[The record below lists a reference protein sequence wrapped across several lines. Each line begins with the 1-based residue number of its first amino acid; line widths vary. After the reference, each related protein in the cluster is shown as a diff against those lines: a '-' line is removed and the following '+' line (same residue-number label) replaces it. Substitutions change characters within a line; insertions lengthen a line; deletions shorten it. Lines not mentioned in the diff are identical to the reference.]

1 MKNPGIVLVLLALL
15 ALLVLPACNSTVG
28 PTNSVTDIYAHIRPS
43 WSPTGNLIAFTSV
56 VSGTT
61 GIYSVDS
68 LGSTP
73 HLVLSG
79 DGVGTT
85 WSPDGKWL
93 AFSHGGLLFK
103 VKPNGDSLTQLSTVT
118 GAIRPA
124 WSRDG
129 SKIAFVQGA
138 PGSGVWIYDSRT
150 GTTSQ
155 FLTFGDFPSW
165 HPITGE
171 LVVLAASLDY
181 NSGLVVYGL
190 LAIDSSTAAQRVL
203 DSFATASDC
212 GFSSISPT
220 GNSLVYSIKR
230 PDDYV
235 QIWKTDLVAST
246 RVRLTDDGGDYAAWS
261 PDGARIVYTRT
272 QAGDGGLWIMN
283 ADGSNKHRLTKQ

>member
-1 MKNPGIVLVLLALL
+1 MTNSKTIFILLAVS
-15 ALLVLPACNSTVG
+15 ALLVLPACNSSVG

-43 WSPTGNLIAFTSV
+43 WSPSGNLIAYTSV
-56 VSGTT
+56 VSNAT

-73 HLVLSG
+73 QLVLSG
-79 DGVGTT
+79 DGIGVT
-85 WSPDGKWL
+85 WSPDGRWL

-103 VKPNGDSLTQLSTVT
+103 VKLNGDSLTQLSTVT
-118 GAIRPA
+118 GAIRPS
-124 WSRDG
+124 WSKDG

-138 PGSGVWIYDSRT
+138 PGYGIWIYNSNT

-155 FLTFGDFPSW
+155 FLTYGDFPSW

-171 LVVLAASLDY
+171 LVVLATSIDY
-181 NSGLVVYGL
+181 NTGLTVYGL
-190 LAIDSSTAAQRVL
+190 LAVDSSTAAMRVL

-220 GNSLVYSIKR
+220 GNALIYSIKR

-235 QIWKTDLVAST
+235 QIWKTDLVAAT
-246 RVRLTDDGGDYAAWS
+246 RVRLTDDGGDYAGWS
-261 PDGARIVYTRT
+261 PDGTRIVYTRT

-283 ADGSNKHRLTKQ
+283 SDGSNKHRLTKQ